1 MGNILEKV
9 NEMGNRYSGIL
20 GAIQVLFPFI
30 FAAVIWVASMY
41 LNSHYVTKA
50 EAQEQQSS
58 QDGRFKAQEQQ
69 FEVIKN
75 QLNTIIQGQVSF
87 DGKIQLIN
95 TILNSYGTQFTSF
108 DERIRYIERQKNR
121 ENP

>member
-1 MGNILEKV
+1 MSGFLEKC
-9 NEMGNRYSGIL
+9 NEVGNRFSGLL
-20 GAIQVLFPFI
+20 GAAQVVLTCICGF
-30 FAAVIWVASMY
+30 VIWGGTLY
-41 LNSHYVTKA
+41 LNVNYVTKA
-50 EAQEQQSS
+50 EDQEQQFSY
-58 QDGRFKAQEQQ
+58 DNRFKSQEQQ

-75 QLNTIIQGQVSF
+75 QLNTIIQGQISV